1 MARPARRRVHD
12 RITFGAASLQDHII
26 DHAVAPFDRAVRA
39 SEQLWGIDR
48 LPEMV
53 SPETAAKWG
62 SALGRLNAALG
73 ENDATAVQHMVN
85 VCLRGLA
92 AMDAEARSRGHT
104 PPDPI
109 VIETQQDDH
118 HFGILL
124 DGALWQRAQEQR
136 PGLRLYTLRE
146 VSVALRYLDSEGVRS
161 VAAAFPG
168 AEIVAARRQRSGPV
182 PDDPID
188 LMPTADPEEVEF

>member
-1 MARPARRRVHD
+1 MKPRRQRKHD
-12 RITFGAASLQDHII
+12 RLTSGPSTAEEVAI
-26 DHAVAPFDRAVRA
+26 DHAVAPFDRAVREA
-39 SEQLWGIDR
+39 DKTWGIDR
-48 LPEMV
+48 LPELV
-53 SPETAAKWG
+53 SPELAAKWG
-62 SALGRLNAALG
+62 
-73 ENDATAVQHMVN
+73 TAVGLLNEALAGTDTGRVAA
-85 VCLRGLA
+85 VVAGCLRGLA

-161 VAAAFPG
+161 VATAFPG
-168 AEIVAARRQRSGPV
+168 AEIVAARCQRSGPV

-188 LMPTADPEEVEF
+188 LMPAAEEDAF